1 MMADLVQSL
10 GSGVLVGM
18 VYALLGLGVVIVFRA
33 SEAFNFAV
41 GEFLVVGAFLFLVF
55 NSTLRLPFLV
65 ALPLAL
71 LAAGA
76 VGGLI
81 ERLTI
86 KPLLGRSPISMTIVT
101 LGLANVLRSLV
112 QLVFGAH
119 TYPFELRLPD
129 IKLEIGDLLFL
140 SEALWAAMLSLA
152 TFGLVILFLF
162 QTRWG
167 VAIRATSESQAKALA
182 FGIDAGFILFLVWMV
197 SAVCIAISG
206 IVISNFGSLSY
217 VTGIVG
223 LRAIPVVLIGGMDSI
238 GGALVGGIIVGVC
251 EALVGAYI
259 EPSGLI
265 GFKEVAPYILLL
277 IVLIF
282 RPYGL
287 FGTVRIERV

>member
-1 MMADLVQSL
+1 MMDLLQAL
-10 GSGVLVGM
+10 GSGILVGM

-41 GEFLVVGAFLFLVF
+41 GEFLVVGAFLFLIF
-55 NSTLRLPFLV
+55 YTDLRLPILI
-65 ALPLAL
+65 ALPLGL

-101 LGLANVLRSLV
+101 LGLASVLRSLV
-112 QLVFGAH
+112 QLVFGAY
-119 TYPFELRLPD
+119 TYPFELRLPN
-129 IKLEIGDLLFL
+129 ITVEIGSMLFL
-140 SEALWAAMLSLA
+140 SEALWAGILSLV
-152 TFGLVILFLF
+152 TFGLVILLLF
-162 QTRWG
+162 RTRWG
-167 VAIRATSESQAKALA
+167 VAVRATSESQAKALA
-182 FGIDAGFILFLVWMV
+182 FGIDSGFILLLVWMV

-259 EPSGLI
+259 EPRGLI

-277 IVLIF
+277 IVLIV

>member
-1 MMADLVQSL
+1 MADLLQVL
-10 GSGVLVGM
+10 GSGTLVGL

-41 GEFLVVGAFLFLVF
+41 GEFLVVGTFLFFVLRF
-55 NSTLRLPFLV
+55 DLRLPLLI
-65 ALPLAL
+65 ALPLGL

-81 ERLTI
+81 EWLTI

-101 LGLANVLRSLV
+101 LGLASVLRSLV
-112 QLVFGAH
+112 QLVFGAY

-129 IKLEIGDLLFL
+129 ITVEIGDMLFL
-140 SEALWAAMLSLA
+140 SEALWAGILSLV

-162 QTRWG
+162 RTRWG

-182 FGIDAGFILFLVWMV
+182 FGINAGFILLLVWMV

-238 GGALVGGIIVGVC
+238 GGALVGGIVVGVC

-259 EPSGLI
+259 EPRGLI

>member
-1 MMADLVQSL
+1 MMDLLQAL
-10 GSGVLVGM
+10 GSGILVGM

-41 GEFLVVGAFLFLVF
+41 GEFLVVGAFLFLIF
-55 NSTLRLPFLV
+55 YTDLRLPILI
-65 ALPLAL
+65 ALPLGL

-101 LGLANVLRSLV
+101 LGLASVLRSLV
-112 QLVFGAH
+112 QLVFGAY
-119 TYPFELRLPD
+119 TYPFELRLPN
-129 IKLEIGDLLFL
+129 ITVEVGDMLFL
-140 SEALWAAMLSLA
+140 SEALWAGILSLV
-152 TFGLVILFLF
+152 TFGLVILLLF
-162 QTRWG
+162 RTRWG
-167 VAIRATSESQAKALA
+167 VAVRATSESQAKALA
-182 FGIDAGFILFLVWMV
+182 FGIDSGFILLLVWMV

-238 GGALVGGIIVGVC
+238 GGALVGGIVVGVC

-259 EPSGLI
+259 EPRGLI

-277 IVLIF
+277 IVLIV

>member
-1 MMADLVQSL
+1 MMMDLLQSL

-55 NSTLRLPFLV
+55 SSTLRLPFLV

-86 KPLLGRSPISMTIVT
+86 KPLLGRNPISMTIVT

-238 GGALVGGIIVGVC
+238 GVALVGGIVVGVC

-259 EPSGLI
+259 EPRGLI

>member
-1 MMADLVQSL
+1 MMDLLQAL
-10 GSGVLVGM
+10 GSGILVGM

-41 GEFLVVGAFLFLVF
+41 GEFLVVGAFLFLIF
-55 NSTLRLPFLV
+55 YTDLRLPILI
-65 ALPLAL
+65 ALPLGL

-101 LGLANVLRSLV
+101 LGLASVLRSLV
-112 QLVFGAH
+112 QLVFGAY
-119 TYPFELRLPD
+119 TYPFELRLPN
-129 IKLEIGDLLFL
+129 ITVEVGDMLFL
-140 SEALWAAMLSLA
+140 SEALWAGILSLV
-152 TFGLVILFLF
+152 TFGLVILLLF
-162 QTRWG
+162 RTRWG
-167 VAIRATSESQAKALA
+167 VAVRATSESQAKALA
-182 FGIDAGFILFLVWMV
+182 FGIDSGFILLLVWMV

-259 EPSGLI
+259 EPRGLI

-277 IVLIF
+277 IVLIV

>member
-1 MMADLVQSL
+1 MLDLLQVL
-10 GSGVLVGM
+10 GSGLLVGL

-41 GEFLVVGAFLFLVF
+41 GEFLVLGAFLFLVF
-55 NSTLRLPFLV
+55 RLDLRLPLLI

-76 VGGLI
+76 VGGLV
-81 ERLTI
+81 ERLAI
-86 KPLLGRSPISMTIVT
+86 KPLLGRNPISMTIVT
-101 LGLANVLRSLV
+101 LGLASVMRSAV
-112 QLVFGAH
+112 QLVFGASA
-119 TYPFELRLPD
+119 YPFELRLPN
-129 IKLEIGDLLFL
+129 ITVEIGDMLFL
-140 SEALWAAMLSLA
+140 SEALWAGILSLA
-152 TFGLVILFLF
+152 TFGLVLLFLF
-162 QTRWG
+162 RTRWG

-182 FGIDAGFILFLVWMV
+182 FGIDSAFILLLVWMT

-217 VTGIVG
+217 LTGIVG
-223 LRAIPVVLIGGMDSI
+223 LRAIPVVLIGGMDSV
-238 GGALVGGIIVGVC
+238 GGALVGGIVVGVC
-251 EALVGAYI
+251 EAFVGAYI
-259 EPSGLI
+259 EPHGLV

>member
-1 MMADLVQSL
+1 MMDLLQAL
-10 GSGVLVGM
+10 GSGILVGM

-41 GEFLVVGAFLFLVF
+41 GEFLVVGAFLFLIF
-55 NSTLRLPFLV
+55 YTDLRLPILI
-65 ALPLAL
+65 ALPLGL

-86 KPLLGRSPISMTIVT
+86 KPLLGRNPISMTIVT
-101 LGLANVLRSLV
+101 LGLASVLRSLV
-112 QLVFGAH
+112 QLVFGAY

-129 IKLEIGDLLFL
+129 IRIEIGDMLFL
-140 SEALWAAMLSLA
+140 SEALWAGILSLV
-152 TFGLVILFLF
+152 TFGLVILLLF
-162 QTRWG
+162 RTRWG
-167 VAIRATSESQAKALA
+167 VAVRATSESQAKALA
-182 FGIDAGFILFLVWMV
+182 FGIDSGFILLLVWMV
-197 SAVCIAISG
+197 SAVCIAIAG

-238 GGALVGGIIVGVC
+238 GGALVGGIVVGVC

-259 EPSGLI
+259 EPRGLI

-277 IVLIF
+277 IVLIV